1 MWRHL
6 LNLFAAAR
14 RPLVVLDYETCG
26 LGDEPPVEFATLV
39 FAPWAPPE
47 ADPATLAARAMLG
60 PIAADLT
67 ACVTTR
73 LDPRRPIPAEATAI
87 HKIGAAEVQGCPAWN
102 DTEVVGYL
110 RGLEAGDHTG
120 DADLDKFSA
129 VGPAVWCGHN
139 VASFDLPRAQHW
151 GHLSRVPD
159 DVIDTDR
166 LVRRLQTEHPH
177 PLVVDD
183 FPPLVV
189 NGEVWKDGPRI
200 GPPVVGHGLGP
211 YRTTLGGCRLA
222 LLGEPDDDTAH
233 GAVADCCVSA
243 RVLHACLE
251 LWAPLWPRHEG
262 KAPDAALAEM
272 LAALATPPLDCRTG
286 LADLAWDGWLS
297 LSHAR
302 ERQGIRLVNRDA
314 AVNLA
319 AAGDPTELATRAV
332 VGKGKYR
339 GKRLIDAVRADRQ
352 YFERYLLGL
361 ASSPPVSGDPW
372 CAEETRVVVSA
383 ALGLRAAQ
391 PIPRAT

>member
-1 MWRHL
+1 
-6 LNLFAAAR
+6 
-14 RPLVVLDYETCG
+14 
-26 LGDEPPVEFATLV
+26 
-39 FAPWAPPE
+39 
-47 ADPATLAARAMLG
+47 MLG

-139 VASFDLPRAQHW
+139 VATFDLPRAQHW
-151 GHLSRVPD
+151 GHLSSLRDFGAASGGPPSVHEDGPHIRPL

-166 LVRRLQTEHPH
+166 LVRRLQAEHPH
-177 PLVVDD
+177 PLVVDGY
-183 FPPLVV
+183 PPLVV

-302 ERQGIRLVNRDA
+302 ERQGIRHVNRDA
-314 AVNLA
+314 AFNL
-319 AAGDPTELATRAV
+319 AAGDPAELAARAV

-339 GKRLIDAVRADRQ
+339 GKRLADAVRADRQ

-361 ASSPPVSGDPW
+361 APSPPVSGDPW
-372 CAEETRVVVSA
+372 CAEETRAVISA
-383 ALGLRAAQ
+383 TLGLRA
-391 PIPRAT
+391 TK